1 MPVRL
6 ATGATQVWHDF
17 ATWLISLT
25 HAGFPDEESQ
35 NRHAE
40 AWPKVLANLD
50 QRMMMAPV

>member
-1 MPVRL
+1 MGTL
-6 ATGATQVWHDF
+6 FG
-17 ATWLISLT
+17 LT
-25 HAGFPDEESQ
+25 HAGFPDEESP